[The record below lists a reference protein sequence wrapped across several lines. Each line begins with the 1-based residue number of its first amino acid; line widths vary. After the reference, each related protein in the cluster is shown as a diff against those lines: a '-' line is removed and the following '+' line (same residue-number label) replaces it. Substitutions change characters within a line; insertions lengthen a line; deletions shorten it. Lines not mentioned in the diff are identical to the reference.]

1 MVADFTTGVGT
12 PDLVQYPML
21 AVLTDKNAARL
32 FVGQLVS
39 QVCDKMMTVGLIWV
53 LTQRASLAA
62 IPWFLAVSALP
73 HLLLAWRAGHWTN
86 LLGPLKT
93 VIWADWIRAAIFAGL
108 AFAWPRVPPGAE
120 LAVLFAASFAA
131 NFASALFNPAMMSL
145 PLHLGDAEVLQQLT
159 AVLDSCF
166 SLGSIVGPVCSA
178 LLYPWIGL
186 RGLFLFNG
194 LSFAF
199 AAILE
204 SGVLTRLPASAEEAA
219 GAAGSAA
226 SGMGELLRGD
236 SLLRFMLGG
245 FLGMNIFF
253 GPLLVFLPLFAK
265 AAYGGTIGTL
275 ASLETSLGAGT
286 ALGGV
291 ILTLVRFDSRTG
303 VKISAG
309 MGLMAVSYVAFTL
322 TRVPWQGCACLAA
335 LGFFL
340 ATANVFILNLFQ
352 TRPAPRDV
360 PTVMSL
366 VNLISTASLP
376 VSMGVLG
383 LLVGRVEVRSLAL
396 ACSCMLLL
404 ATAILV
410 SSRELRQV

>member
-1 MVADFTTGVGT
+1 
-12 PDLVQYPML
+12 ML

-32 FVGQLVS
+32 FVGQLIS

-120 LAVLFAASFAA
+120 LGVLFAASFGA
-131 NFASALFNPAMMSL
+131 NLAGALFNPAIMSL
-145 PLHLGDAEVLQQLT
+145 PLHLGEADVLQQLT

-166 SLGSIVGPVCSA
+166 SLGNIAGPVCSA

-204 SGVLTRLPASAEEAA
+204 SGVLTRLPASSGS
-219 GAAGSAA
+219 GAPSAA
-226 SGMGELLRGD
+226 ASAPSGMGELLRGD
-236 SLLRFMLGG
+236 SLLRSMLGG

-291 ILTLVRFDSRTG
+291 ILTLVRFDSKAG
-303 VKISAG
+303 LKISVG
-309 MGLMAVSYVAFTL
+309 MVLTAVSYVAFTL
-322 TRVPWQGCACLAA
+322 TRAPWQGCACLAA

-340 ATANVFILNLFQ
+340 STANVFILNLFQ

-376 VSMGVLG
+376 VSMGALG
-383 LLVGRVEVRSLAL
+383 LLVGKVEVRSLAL
-396 ACSCMLLL
+396 SCSCMLLL

-410 SSRELRQV
+410 SNRELRLL

>member
-1 MVADFTTGVGT
+1 MF
-12 PDLVQYPML
+12 

-32 FVGQLVS
+32 FSGQLIS
-39 QVCDKMMTVGLIWV
+39 QTCDKMMTVGLVWV

-73 HLLLAWRAGHWTN
+73 HLLLAWKAGHWTTII
-86 LLGPLKT
+86 GPLKT

-108 AFAWPRVPPGAE
+108 AFVWPRVPPGSE
-120 LAVLFAASFAA
+120 LAVLFAASFAS
-131 NFASALFNPAMMSL
+131 NLASALFNPAIMSL
-145 PLHLGDAEVLQQLT
+145 PLYLGEASFLQQLT
-159 AVLDSCF
+159 AVIDSCF
-166 SLGSIVGPVCSA
+166 SLGSILGPLLSA
-178 LLYPWIGL
+178 LLYPWLGL

-194 LSFAF
+194 LSYAF

-204 SGVLTRLPASAEEAA
+204 TGVLTRLPASAGGEAEAA
-219 GAAGSAA
+219 RPA

-236 SLLRFMLGG
+236 SLLRVMMGG
-245 FLGMNIFF
+245 FLGMNLFF

-291 ILTLVRFDSRTG
+291 FLSLVRFDSKAG
-303 VKISAG
+303 AKICLG
-309 MGLMAVSYVAFTL
+309 MGLMAVSYVGFTL
-322 TRVPWQGCACLAA
+322 TRASWQGCACLAA

-360 PTVMSL
+360 PTVMSM

-376 VSMGVLG
+376 FSMGALA

-396 ACSCMLLL
+396 SCSCMLLL
-404 ATAILV
+404 TTAFLV
-410 SSRELRQV
+410 SNRELRLQ

>member
-1 MVADFTTGVGT
+1 MF
-12 PDLVQYPML
+12 
-21 AVLTDKNAARL
+21 AVLADKNAARL
-32 FVGQLVS
+32 FCGQLIS

-53 LTQRASLAA
+53 LTERASLAV

-73 HLLLAWRAGHWTN
+73 HLLLAWKAGHWTN

-93 VIWADWIRAAIFAGL
+93 VIWADWIRAAIFAAL
-108 AFAWPRVPPGAE
+108 AFVWPRVAPGSQ
-120 LAVLFAASFAA
+120 LAVLFGASFLA
-131 NFASALFNPAMMSL
+131 NLASALFNPAIMSL
-145 PLHLGDAEVLQQLT
+145 PLYLGESSALQQLT
-159 AVLDSCF
+159 AVIDSCF
-166 SLGSIVGPVCSA
+166 SLGNILGPLCSA
-178 LLYPWIGL
+178 LLYPWLGL

-194 LSFAF
+194 LSYAL
-199 AAILE
+199 AAALE
-204 SGVLTRLPASAEEAA
+204 SGVLTRLPASAAEDA
-219 GAAGSAA
+219 GAESRA

-236 SLLRFMLGG
+236 SLLRVMLGG
-245 FLGMNIFF
+245 FLGMNLFF

-291 ILTLVRFDSRTG
+291 ALSLIPFG
-303 VKISAG
+303 AKPGAKIRAG
-309 MGLMAVSYVAFTL
+309 MTVMAAAYVAFAL
-322 TRVPWQGCACLAA
+322 TRAPWQGCACLAA

-340 ATANVFILNLFQ
+340 ATSNVFILNLFQ
-352 TRPAPRDV
+352 SRPAPKDV

-376 VSMGVLG
+376 FSMAAIG
-383 LLVGRVEVRSLAL
+383 LLVGKVEVRSLAV

-404 ATAILV
+404 VTVLLA
-410 SSRELRQV
+410 SNRELRNA